1 MRSNLGSRVVT
12 LRGARK
18 CVILRLRQIEKGSR
32 VREKK
37 HVKCNYSSVL
47 IPGLGLNAVRVE
59 ARKAI
64 FTHTRQFNVET
75 RLAQT
80 TLPSFIA
87 ANAPA

>member
-1 MRSNLGSRVVT
+1 MRSNLGSCVVT

-18 CVILRLRQIEKGSR
+18 CVILRLRQTEK

-37 HVKCNYSSVL
+37 LVECNYSSVL
-47 IPGLGLNAVRVE
+47 IPGIGLNAVRGK

-64 FTHTRQFNVET
+64 FTHTRQFNMET
-75 RLAQT
+75 RLAPT
-80 TLPSFIA
+80 TLPSSIA